1 MFTSPAYVFKDGEL
15 VAQRGRIV
23 GTCRGATHV
32 VRPDFDRGIEKS
44 LRDYFE
50 RYHTIGFDNFA
61 ISADEL
67 ADCGSRETLVHACAR
82 SGR

>member
-1 MFTSPAYVFKDGEL
+1 VFKDGEL

-23 GTCRGATHV
+23 KTSPGATHV
-32 VRPDFDRGIEKS
+32 VRPDFDRGIEKP
-44 LRDYFE
+44 LREFFE

-61 ISADEL
+61 ICTDEL
-67 ADCGSRETLVHACAR
+67 ADCGSRESLVHACTR